1 MAAPASVEAYLAA
14 LPEASRVALEGLR
27 AAIRA
32 AAPGAA
38 EVISYQMPAFRQDGR
53 MLVSYAAFTKHCSLF
68 PMSLQVVAD
77 LRDELAGFDVE
88 KGTIRFSPGRP
99 IPPDLVAKV
108 VRARIAE
115 NAARGR
121 PSKAR

>member
-32 AAPGAA
+32 AAPDAT
-38 EVISYQMPAFRQDGR
+38 EVISYQMPAFRNDGR
-53 MLVSYAAFTKHCSLF
+53 LLVSYAAFSKHCSLF

-77 LRDELAGFDVE
+77 LRAELAAFDVE
-88 KGTIRFSPGRP
+88 KGTIRFRPDQP
-99 IPPDLVAKV
+99 IPAELVAKV
-108 VRARIAE
+108 VRARIVE

-121 PSKAR
+121 AARSR